1 MFNDTF
7 NLACEYIAWH
17 NFGTEWFVL
26 IGRDMGF
33 FLIGYLSC
41 FIVRTFVEVFRR
53 KKK

>member
-1 MFNDTF
+1 MEEF
-7 NLACEYIAWH
+7 NLAMDYLAWH

-41 FIVRTFVEVFRR
+41 FIISAFVYCFRKE
-53 KKK
+53 KK